1 MGTLPLSFEQFSPS
15 KRNRTNLQW
24 QNSQISNLSTLWLP
38 STSPRKNGTNSPELS
53 PRPLDSHWPRL
64 LPALLNSTT
73 NIAVCTLVMKIPT
86 LTSLMSLTHSSAN
99 TTVKHFL
106 WTMDG
111 PHSSYSCLEIHICW
125 KVERE
130 AKMEPPIQT
139 EYFLSGGAMILILM
153 VDGAKAVISFCILSA
168 IPGYMVVPPDMT
180 VLAYKSL
187 RMSTSHFMMEL

>member
-86 LTSLMSLTHSSAN
+86 LISLMSLTHSSAN
-99 TTVKHFL
+99 TTVFPLDSNMSEFVLDDLSK
-106 WTMDG
+106 DSVS
-111 PHSSYSCLEIHICW
+111 PPESPRNNVLEL
-125 KVERE
+125 K
-130 AKMEPPIQT
+130 T
-139 EYFLSGGAMILILM
+139 
-153 VDGAKAVISFCILSA
+153 
-168 IPGYMVVPPDMT
+168 
-180 VLAYKSL
+180 SL
-187 RMSTSHFMMEL
+187 RELSLSSLVILPETTTH